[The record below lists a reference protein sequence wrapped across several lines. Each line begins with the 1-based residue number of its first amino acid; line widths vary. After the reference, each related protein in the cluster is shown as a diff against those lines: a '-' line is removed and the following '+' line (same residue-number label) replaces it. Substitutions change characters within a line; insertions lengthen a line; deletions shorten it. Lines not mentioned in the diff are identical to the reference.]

1 RTRGPI
7 SDASRVGSSSPDD
20 GCGRGG
26 RKKRYCWLNTSRRS
40 LKPRRN
46 PTRIPSLRWLPLLIV
61 VIYISLRAGLR
72 RSGGDRQTVRDS
84 SPSEGLVETLV
95 SPTADGPNF
104 LDHRAVGF
112 FMVLMCYWGCSSR
125 KWRSPR
131 NAMANQTLLFFTEAC
146 IRCWDV
152 NSARQV

>member
-1 RTRGPI
+1 MAPI
-7 SDASRVGSSSPDD
+7 AD
-20 GCGRGG
+20 
-26 RKKRYCWLNTSRRS
+26 RS
-40 LKPRRN
+40 
-46 PTRIPSLRWLPLLIV
+46 
-61 VIYISLRAGLR
+61 LR

-104 LDHRAVGF
+104 LDHRAYCVRRILKAPILRWPTF
-112 FMVLMCYWGCSSR
+112 WIIELQRWR
-125 KWRSPR
+125 LLDQWRSPR

-152 NSARQV
+152 NSARQVFEEMYKPDGCAGESPTGFC